1 MPDYGSFWGHFRPF
15 SAVLGRFSADFG
27 PFFSPNGVSRS
38 ICFDHEGAWKE
49 LFVAKNAL
57 KKQVFLLRCVSEM
70 PRKQG
75 VSEHGFWQL
84 LQNKAFFDRHYEIT
98 LENKCFSKT
107 GLNKCLEN
115 KRFEKRDLAKCLKTS
130 GFSVSY
136 SEKDRETWRKW
147 PFCCSKTR
155 PGQGAGG

>member
-1 MPDYGSFWGHFRPF
+1 MP
-15 SAVLGRFSADFG
+15 A
-27 PFFSPNGVSRS
+27 
-38 ICFDHEGAWKE
+38 
-49 LFVAKNAL
+49 
-57 KKQVFLLRCVSEM
+57 KQVFLLRCVSET

-75 VSEHGFWQL
+75 VSEHRFWQL

-107 GLNKCLEN
+107 GLKKCLEN

-136 SEKDRETWRKW
+136 SEKD
-147 PFCCSKTR
+147 
-155 PGQGAGG
+155 